1 MELYEF
7 HSASQES
14 NQFQTNV
21 LDATA
26 RRLLLG
32 SMLRLLTRRY
42 RRGQPMLRHDLRQ
55 LMELA
60 DDARSSG
67 ARK

>member
-1 MELYEF
+1 MEVYEF
-7 HSASQES
+7 RSASQES
-14 NQFQTNV
+14 NQFQTSV

-26 RRLLLG
+26 RRLFLG